1 MSSQNQPQH
10 NLPGNSAAPPR
21 NFRQAEV
28 DDYDDPLLGQT
39 LADKYLIVSV
49 LGRGGMSSVYKTEH
63 TLMKKMLALKV
74 LHSHLA
80 ADENALKRFQQ
91 EAWIAGTF
99 SHPNVVQVHDFG
111 KEPSGQVYL
120 VMDLVEG
127 RSLGDELE
135 VVGRLTYERTID
147 IFIQVASGLSAAHK
161 AGVLHRDMKPSNIML
176 TNGPNGE
183 DFVRIVDFGIA
194 KILDSEDSIQR
205 LTQTGEVFGSPLY
218 MSPEQCQG
226 KVLDKRSDIYA
237 LGTVIYESLIGAPP
251 QMGKTSMETM
261 RKHIQEIPKPF
272 GEVAPQLEI
281 PARLEEIVFRM
292 LEKNPADRYDD
303 LDELI
308 DDLEQ
313 LRAGPEKLNASISGR
328 VAMVK
333 REFARRHRII
343 SKLVTLGLVAI
354 VLFAFAGIYAYP
366 TFIKLG
372 WQRNF
377 DNAQM
382 FFDRSDYKQAEQCSV
397 RAMEWAGKAQDGG
410 MAESKTL
417 ELLARVYKKLGNYVE
432 MQQARLKQQRI
443 IQNEL
448 TQNYGVTNTELER
461 MANAALAEAPEPMK
475 HGGDPETY
483 EQVIYRLNAAAA
495 LCNQHN
501 NNAFAEKLIKKAI
514 ELRESASGRNAA
526 SLPAMYALLAATCVQ
541 QQKFKE
547 AETYFARQ
555 LEVAR
560 VCGGKEKS
568 GLILAECNMVRV
580 YTAKGQIAEGEALA
594 KEALGLAE
602 SECGTQGDLV
612 KTCLEDY
619 AALLRAAGRDDEAAK
634 LEKRAAAIN

>member
-1 MSSQNQPQH
+1 MSSQHEPH
-10 NLPGNSAAPPR
+10 NDTSGKSTPTARSFKLQDFDSI
-21 NFRQAEV
+21 
-28 DDYDDPLLGQT
+28 DDPLLGQT
-39 LADKYLIVSV
+39 LADKYLILSL

-63 TLMKKMLALKV
+63 TLMKRMLALKV

-80 ADENALKRFQQ
+80 SDQNSLLRFQQ

-111 KEPSGQVYL
+111 REANGQVYL

-135 VVGRLTYERTID
+135 VVGRLSYDRAIE
-147 IFIQVASGLSAAHK
+147 IFIQVAAGLAAAHN

-176 TNGPNGE
+176 TDGPDDQE
-183 DFVRIVDFGIA
+183 LARIVDFGIA
-194 KILDSEDSIQR
+194 KVLDNENSLQR

-226 KVLDKRSDIYA
+226 KVLDKRSDIYS
-237 LGTVIYESLIGAPP
+237 LGTVFYEALVGAPAHI
-251 QMGKTSMETM
+251 GKTAMDTM
-261 RKHIQEIPKPF
+261 RKHISEIPKPF
-272 GEVAPQLEI
+272 GEVAPHVVI
-281 PARLEEIVFRM
+281 PPRLEEIIFCM
-292 LEKNPADRYDD
+292 LEKNPADRYSDMN
-303 LDELI
+303 EFI
-308 DDLEQ
+308 DDLQ
-313 LRAGPEKLNASISGR
+313 KLRSVPDQRASIGGR

-343 SKLVTLGLVAI
+343 SKLITVGVIVT

-366 TFIKLG
+366 TFISIG
-372 WQRNF
+372 WQKNLR
-377 DNAQM
+377 NAQTQ
-382 FFDRSDYKQAEQCSV
+382 FDRSELKQAQHYAV
-397 RAMEWAGKAQDGG
+397 KALEWAEKLNDGG
-410 MAESKTL
+410 MAKSKTL
-417 ELLARVYKKLGNYVE
+417 ELLARIYKKEGNYVE
-432 MQQARLKQQRI
+432 MQQARLQQQRI

-448 TQNYGVTNTELER
+448 TQNYGVTNAELER
-461 MANAALAEAPEPMK
+461 MANSALAEAAEPMK
-475 HGGDPETY
+475 EGGDPETY

-501 NNAFAEKLIKKAI
+501 HNAFAEKLIKKAI
-514 ELRESASGRNAA
+514 ELRESASGKNAA
-526 SLPAMYALLAATCVQ
+526 ALPAMYGLLAATCVQ

-547 AETYFARQ
+547 AEKYFARQ
-555 LEVAR
+555 LEIAR

-594 KEALGLAE
+594 KEALSLAE
-602 SECGTQGDLV
+602 SECGSDGDLV

-619 AALLRAAGRDDEAAK
+619 AALLRAAGRDNEALP
-634 LEKRAAAIN
+634 LEKRAGSIK